1 MILYRVVQYYV
12 YTHADGTTLSSIT
25 EARSPEIRAFS
36 AAGARIGYGQIWPL
50 AAVLDVIII
59 TLASLSTG
67 AGYHLLMAN
76 EIGSLETHAGLGLVT
91 GIFYLAA
98 AHHLRLYRIQELF
111 RKSHDSR
118 RTLASWALAILF
130 LSIVLFVLKIG
141 SSVSRGSVICFAALG
156 GAFVL
161 SLGGRW
167 LNGGWREHW
176 RWARYARGAPFFM
189 ATLKS

>member
-1 MILYRVVQYYV
+1 M
-12 YTHADGTTLSSIT
+12 SSVT
-25 EARSPEIRAFS
+25 EARSPEIRAFPG
-36 AAGARIGYGQIWPL
+36 AGARIGYGQIWPL
-50 AAVLDVIII
+50 AAILDVTII

-67 AGYHLLMAN
+67 AGYHSLMAN
-76 EIGSLETHAGLGLVT
+76 EIGSLETHASLGLVT

-130 LSIVLFVLKIG
+130 LSIILFVLKIG

-156 GAFVL
+156 GVCLVSWRTLAKRRLARALAMGAIRGRRAVL
-161 SLGGRW
+161 CGDI
-167 LNGGWREHW
+167 EE
-176 RWARYARGAPFFM
+176 
-189 ATLKS
+189 